1 MTHILCHFSYSVYF
15 PCFVDYVGHIST
27 NLPIWLSFLGD
38 LLLVHSISPF
48 PFSLLPSSVPH
59 SNCSQPFSYLWGCFS
74 SVWCHCC
81 LDHLC
86 VCVILFR
93 RRSID
98 AVELFISL
106 LPFVLCL
113 PFGKRNLLF
122 FFLPQLVFFFLLLF
136 RVFSHLRWTGN
147 LLPFVSP
154 QLFRRPKTFTMK
166 RGCVIHKPSIRR
178 PTIQNVVATVSV
190 GQAIDLRLIREKARN
205 AEYNPRVRDS

>member
-1 MTHILCHFSYSVYF
+1 VTNDTHSVPFFIQCVLSLFCRLRWTYFHQSPNCHFLVTCFLSIQF
-15 PCFVDYVGHIST
+15 P
-27 NLPIWLSFLGD
+27 LSP
-38 LLLVHSISPF
+38 S
-48 PFSLLPSSVPH
+48 PFSLLLFHTRTVLSLFRICGVVSPLSDVIV
-59 SNCSQPFSYLWGCFS
+59 
-74 SVWCHCC
+74 VWIT
-81 LDHLC
+81 C